1 MKNVTITVD
10 EEVARWAR
18 IEAAKRD
25 TSVSRMV
32 GEMLAEKMTA
42 EIAYETARGDFFA
55 IPASDLS
62 ESTER
67 YPSRDELHERT
78 GLR

>member
-18 IEAAKRD
+18 IEAAKRE
-25 TSVSRMV
+25 TSLSKMI
-32 GEMLAEKMTA
+32 GELLAEKMRA
-42 EIAYETARGDFFA
+42 EIAYDSARVDFFA

-62 ESTER
+62 EGTER
-67 YPSRDELHERT
+67 YPGRDELHDRT
-78 GLR
+78 DLR

>member
-1 MKNVTITVD
+1 MRNVTITVD

-32 GEMLAEKMTA
+32 GEMLAEKMRA
-42 EIAYETARGDFFA
+42 ETAYDDARAVFLE
-55 IPASDLS
+55 IPALVLS
-62 ESTER
+62 EPEER
-67 YPSRDELHERT
+67 YPRRDELHDRAD
-78 GLR
+78 LR